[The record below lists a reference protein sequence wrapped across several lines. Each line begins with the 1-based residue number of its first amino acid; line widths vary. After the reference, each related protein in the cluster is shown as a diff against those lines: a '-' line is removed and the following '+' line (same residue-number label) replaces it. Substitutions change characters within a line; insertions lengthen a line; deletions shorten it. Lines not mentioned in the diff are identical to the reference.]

1 MSTQNISSLQI
12 EKYIR
17 NLILQNDGIFDR
29 YAILKQSKEW
39 IEKYPIE
46 FNSILIMIEKDS
58 RNDDMIDDSTP
69 SVAYGCGGYADD
81 STPSVAYG
89 CGGYGDDSTPSVA
102 YGCGGYADDYYGSQ
116 YMKEP
121 ISLVVFSP
129 KTESMGSDHIDSSPC
144 GHSDDDFDVVLQRT
158 MSS

>member
-1 MSTQNISSLQI
+1 MYTQNISSLQI

-81 STPSVAYG
+81 
-89 CGGYGDDSTPSVA
+89 
-102 YGCGGYADDYYGSQ
+102 YYGSQ